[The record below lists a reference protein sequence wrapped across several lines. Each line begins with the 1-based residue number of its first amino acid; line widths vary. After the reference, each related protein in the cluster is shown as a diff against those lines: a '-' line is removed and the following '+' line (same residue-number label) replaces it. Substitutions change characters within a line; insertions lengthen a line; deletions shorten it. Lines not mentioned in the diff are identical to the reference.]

1 MTGVDSRL
9 LKCTCSIL
17 IYGDNYETM
26 PLKED
31 SCHLHFLRG
40 GNMLH
45 HEGQWGSTR
54 LGQEAEARVRGKHD
68 PEL

>member
-1 MTGVDSRL
+1 
-9 LKCTCSIL
+9 
-17 IYGDNYETM
+17 M